1 MLTGDAPTVAA
12 KVAMDIGIIPSTT
25 PPSSPGSEKS
35 NTSLLTG
42 GNGVITGSELAAIAN
57 DKAQFRTAVLNNVI
71 FAKLSPYMKL
81 QIVEELRNHGENVAF
96 LGDGVNDTMA
106 LRGAD
111 VGISVHS
118 GTEVAKDAA
127 DIILLE
133 KSLGVIADGVV
144 LGRRTWVFL
153 RTE

>member
-1 MLTGDAPTVAA
+1 VVVLTGDAPATAA
-12 KVAMDIGIIPSTT
+12 KVATDIGIIPSR
-25 PPSSPGSEKS
+25 SPGDASDA
-35 NTSLLTG
+35 LLPT
-42 GNGVITGSELAAIAN
+42 GNGVITGAVLAALSD
-57 DKAQFRTAVLNNVI
+57 DKAKFRAAILNNFI

-81 QIVEELRNHGENVAF
+81 QIVEELRNQGHIVSF

-144 LGRRTWVFL
+144 LGRRT
-153 RTE
+153 

>member
-1 MLTGDAPTVAA
+1 
-12 KVAMDIGIIPSTT
+12 MDIGIIPSNV
-25 PPSSPGSEKS
+25 PVKLDSDISDSSLPAIK
-35 NTSLLTG
+35 
-42 GNGVITGSELAAIAN
+42 GVITGSALSAISG
-57 DKAQFRTAVLNNVI
+57 DKVKFHDAVMNNVI

-81 QIVEELRNHGENVAF
+81 QIVEELRRQGENVAF

-127 DIILLE
+127 DVILLE
-133 KSLGVIADGVV
+133 KSLGVLADGVL
-144 LGRRTWVFL
+144 LGRKT
-153 RTE
+153 

>member
-1 MLTGDAPTVAA
+1 MLVLTGDAPTVAA
-12 KVAMDIGIIPSTT
+12 KVAMDIGIIPLS
-25 PPSSPGSEKS
+25 PSFAGDEKS
-35 NTSLLTG
+35 DTSGSG
-42 GNGVITGSELAAIAN
+42 GNGVVTGSELSLISG
-57 DKAQFRTAVLNNVI
+57 DKAKFRAAVLSNVI

-81 QIVEELRNHGENVAF
+81 QIVEELRNQGENVAF

-144 LGRRTWVFL
+144 LGRKT
-153 RTE
+153 

>member
-12 KVAMDIGIIPSTT
+12 KVAMDIGIISSNPPVLGGDVSDT
-25 PPSSPGSEKS
+25 PPPAAK
-35 NTSLLTG
+35 
-42 GNGVITGSELAAIAN
+42 GVITGSALAALSGDKAKFRAAIA
-57 DKAQFRTAVLNNVI
+57 NNVI

-81 QIVEELRNHGENVAF
+81 QIVEELRNQGENVAF

-144 LGRRTWVFL
+144 LGRRT
-153 RTE
+153 